1 MSLKSIT
8 LRIDENLYDKTK
20 NIASK
25 EKSSF
30 NNFVQNLIIEKL
42 REQEK
47 KELFDEFSL
56 VGEDACS
63 DIEYAISAQNEVLL
77 NEKP

>member
-56 VGEDACS
+56 VGEDDCS
-63 DIEYAISAQNEVLL
+63 DIEYAISAQKDVLL